1 MPESDTLLN
10 GTKAECLRLIL
21 TAHSILAETLPN
33 RMAINLGNLNTS
45 RHSAGILF
53 YAAFTIMSLEVVN
66 DGDSLS
72 LDLFSTSP
80 TLLRTCASEV
90 LSLLPEI
97 DPYCDYNAPFFAYKI
112 EGRRYGVTQGC
123 CNHWDCPRCGK
134 MRARREYG
142 RMIEGVRQLSRHNI
156 LYFITIT
163 CKGKE
168 LSSEQAEAGYLEWTN
183 RFLDACNKR
192 GKRRHQ
198 EWSYVQVTERQKRG
212 HPHSHILTTFCP
224 MDLQGGLVEKWVQGE
239 LGNMEKRQVA
249 SLRSNWLAGQ
259 VVKSGLGEQYDISF
273 VESAEGASRYVAKYL
288 FKQSM
293 FETNWPKGWRRV
305 RYSQSF
311 PKLPAKKTDAF
322 VLLSANDWLS
332 LAKKAVVV
340 NVSDRSILPDVQHY
354 LKNHDVL
361 IVDKP

>member
-1 MPESDTLLN
+1 MIM
-10 GTKAECLRLIL
+10 TKVPADD
-21 TAHSILAETLPN
+21 
-33 RMAINLGNLNTS
+33 G
-45 RHSAGILF
+45 
-53 YAAFTIMSLEVVN
+53 AA
-66 DGDSLS
+66 LS

-80 TLLRTCASEV
+80 TLLRTCASED

-97 DPYCDYNAPFFAYKI
+97 EPYCDYNAPFFAYQI

-142 RMIEGVRQLSRHNI
+142 RMIEGVRKLSVHNI

-168 LSSEQAEAGYLEWTN
+168 ITSEQAEAGYLEWTN
-183 RFLDACNKR
+183 RFLDACRQRAKR
-192 GKRRHQ
+192 SRQ
-198 EWSYVQVTERQKRG
+198 EWAYVQVTERQKRG

-224 MDLQGGLVEKWVQGE
+224 MDLRNGYLEKWAANEAGVHQ
-239 LGNMEKRQVA
+239 LRIVPV
-249 SLRSNWLAGQ
+249 LRSQWLAGQ
-259 VVKSGLGEQYDISF
+259 VVKSGLGDQYDISF
-273 VESAEGASRYVAKYL
+273 VASVEGASRYVAKYL
-288 FKQSM
+288 FKQSI

-311 PKLPAKKTDAF
+311 PKLSAKKTDAF
-322 VLLSANDWLS
+322 VLLSANDWHS

-340 NVSDRSILPDVQHY
+340 NVMDRSIMGDVQFY
-354 LKNHDVL
+354 LKHHDV
-361 IVDKP
+361 IVS

>member
-1 MPESDTLLN
+1 MTRTL
-10 GTKAECLRLIL
+10 
-21 TAHSILAETLPN
+21 
-33 RMAINLGNLNTS
+33 
-45 RHSAGILF
+45 
-53 YAAFTIMSLEVVN
+53 VN
-66 DGDSLS
+66 EGDALS

-97 DPYCDYNAPFFAYKI
+97 APYCDYNAPFFAYQI

-142 RMIEGVRQLSRHNI
+142 RMIEGVRKLSVHNI

-168 LSSEQAEAGYLEWTN
+168 ITSEQAEAGYLEWTN
-183 RFLDACNKR
+183 RLLDACHKR
-192 GKRRHQ
+192 GKRRNQ
-198 EWSYVQVTERQKRG
+198 EWAYVQVTERQRRG

-224 MDLQGGLVEKWVQGE
+224 MDLRERKVQKWVNRISGGME
-239 LGNMEKRQVA
+239 LQQLNALG
-249 SLRSNWLAGQ
+249 SDWLAQQ

-273 VESAEGASRYVAKYL
+273 VDSAEGASRYVAKYL

-311 PKLPAKKTDAF
+311 PKLPAKKTEAF
-322 VLLSANDWLS
+322 VLLSANDWHS

-340 NVSDRSILPDVQHY
+340 NVMDRAVLGDVQFY
-354 LKNHDVL
+354 LKHHDV
-361 IVDKP
+361 IVS

>member
-1 MPESDTLLN
+1 
-10 GTKAECLRLIL
+10 
-21 TAHSILAETLPN
+21 
-33 RMAINLGNLNTS
+33 
-45 RHSAGILF
+45 
-53 YAAFTIMSLEVVN
+53 
-66 DGDSLS
+66 
-72 LDLFSTSP
+72 
-80 TLLRTCASEV
+80 
-90 LSLLPEI
+90 
-97 DPYCDYNAPFFAYKI
+97 
-112 EGRRYGVTQGC
+112 
-123 CNHWDCPRCGK
+123 

-142 RMIEGVRQLSRHNI
+142 RMVEGVRQLSRHNI

-198 EWSYVQVTERQKRG
+198 EWAYVQVTERQKRG

-224 MDLQGGLVEKWVQGE
+224 MDLRDGEVSKWVNTISGRME
-239 LGNMEKRQVA
+239 LRQLNA
-249 SLRSNWLAGQ
+249 LRSDWVGKQ
-259 VVKSGLGEQYDISF
+259 VVASGLGEQYDISF
-273 VESAEGASRYVAKYL
+273 IESAEGASRYVAKYL

-293 FETNWPKGWRRV
+293 FETSWPKGWRRV

-322 VLLSANDWLS
+322 VLLSAEDWLS

-340 NVSDRSILPDVQHY
+340 NVADRAILPDVRYH
-354 LKNHDVL
+354 LKRHDV
-361 IVDKP
+361 IVR